1 MTTGSRTLL
10 AGGYRNQVWK
20 VRTSTGFVIEKQY
33 AEDPGSPNPMFPNL
47 PDHEALAMAHLAGS
61 GCAPELLDHHPGN
74 DHEGARVVYRYVSGT
89 PWRSGVADVAAL
101 LSTVHGAGVPS
112 GIRRLHR
119 SATEALAHADSM
131 VADVP
136 VRRDRD
142 RMTAS
147 RPRAMVH
154 RPVRTPVL
162 VHTDC
167 GPGNIVRGRNGPVL
181 IDWQCPG
188 AGDPVEDI
196 ACFLSPAMMIL
207 YAATP
212 HRPAARATFLAAYPD
227 GAVVERYGRDG
238 PAWHYR
244 IAAYC
249 VWRARRMARTQPEI
263 ARRYRDALAAELA
276 LLDGWPA

>member
-33 AEDPGSPNPMFPNL
+33 AEDPGSPNPMYPNL
-47 PDHEALAMAHLAGS
+47 PDHEALAMTHLSGH
-61 GCAPELLDHHPGN
+61 GCAPELLAYRPAH
-74 DHEGARVVYRYVSGT
+74 DHEGALVVYRYVSGT
-89 PWRSGVADVAAL
+89 PWRSGVAEVAAL
-101 LSTVHGAGVPS
+101 LCTVHGAGVPS

-142 RMTAS
+142 RMVAS
-147 RPRAMVH
+147 RPRGMVH
-154 RPVRTPVL
+154 RPVRVPVL

-167 GPGNIVRGRNGPVL
+167 GPGNIVRSRAGLVL

-196 ACFLSPAMMIL
+196 ACFLSPAMMML
-207 YAATP
+207 YEAEP
-212 HRPAARATFLAAYPD
+212 HRTAARAAFLAAYPD
-227 GAVVERYGRDG
+227 AALVERYRRDG

-249 VWRARRMARTQPEI
+249 VWRARRLARRQPDV
-263 ARRYRDALAAELA
+263 ARRYRNALAAELA
-276 LLDGWPA
+276 LLDGWPS